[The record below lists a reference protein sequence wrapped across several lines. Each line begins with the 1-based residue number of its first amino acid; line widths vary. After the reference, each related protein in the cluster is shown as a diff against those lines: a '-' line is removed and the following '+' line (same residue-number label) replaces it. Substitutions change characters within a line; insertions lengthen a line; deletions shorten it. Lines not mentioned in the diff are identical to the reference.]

1 MQADVDTGMG
11 GTWKTDE
18 KCCDCLMESSQNTLW
33 VLGVLVRVTGD
44 LNLSPTE
51 LRKQVELGVFLVR
64 DFSYIWTCSWV
75 KNNF

>member
-1 MQADVDTGMG
+1 
-11 GTWKTDE
+11 
-18 KCCDCLMESSQNTLW
+18 MESSQNTLW